1 LDKRQVAGALEEIAL
16 LLEIAGENRFKSR
29 AYVTAA
35 RAIESLDREIDDV
48 VAQDEL
54 TTIPGVGKAI
64 EGHIRTL
71 VTTGRLP
78 YLEEL
83 REKVPLGLRD
93 MMRVPGLGPKRV
105 RELYEKFG
113 IKSLEGLEY
122 LVESGTLKEMRGYGE
137 TMQRKIRE
145 GIEIAKR
152 LSDRFLLSEAMRQG
166 HAVHE
171 DIAHHPAI
179 IRSALA
185 GSLRRCAETVGD
197 IDLVVATADAPAVM
211 KAFVGLPPVREVLV
225 QGETKSAV
233 RLRGGVQV
241 DLRCVSDAQYP
252 YLLHHSTGS
261 KDHNVAL
268 RARAITR
275 GLKINEYGLW
285 RGEELVPCA
294 DETEFFRALG
304 LAYIPPELRENCGE
318 IEAAERGELPT
329 LLEPSDLQG
338 TLHNHTLYSDGRD
351 TVRDMVLAARE
362 RGYRY
367 IGFNDH
373 SLTASYANGMS
384 LDQVRE
390 QRAEI
395 ERLREEFP
403 DMGILQGTE
412 CDILPDG
419 SLDFPEAVLASFDFV
434 IGSVHSRFG
443 MEEDE
448 MTARVVRALHNPF
461 LDVLGHPKGRLLLS
475 REGYRIDLRRI
486 IEVALEQDV
495 AIEINAN
502 PHRLDLDWRYARPF
516 LERGGWVSINP
527 DAHRTTGLD
536 DVRYG
541 VLIAR
546 KAWATRERVMNAL
559 PFEALGARFRSRREK
574 LAS

>member
-1 LDKRQVAGALEEIAL
+1 
-16 LLEIAGENRFKSR
+16 
-29 AYVTAA
+29 
-35 RAIESLDREIDDV
+35 
-48 VAQDEL
+48 
-54 TTIPGVGKAI
+54 
-64 EGHIRTL
+64 
-71 VTTGRLP
+71 
-78 YLEEL
+78 
-83 REKVPLGLRD
+83 
-93 MMRVPGLGPKRV
+93 
-105 RELYEKFG
+105 
-113 IKSLEGLEY
+113 
-122 LVESGTLKEMRGYGE
+122 
-137 TMQRKIRE
+137 
-145 GIEIAKR
+145 
-152 LSDRFLLSEAMRQG
+152 LLSEAMRQG

-285 RGEELVPCA
+285 RGEELVACA

-495 AIEINAN
+495 AIEINDN

-546 KAWATRERVMNAL
+546 KAWATRERVLNAL